1 MWSQHLVP
9 KPKDWSSH
17 IDVVGFFLEPP
28 NAESKSSQT
37 TQFTPPRDLA
47 QFLSEEESSPP
58 IFVGFGSMVID
69 NPVELVEVCMHAS
82 YMQSIP
88 IFLYFNFIL
97 LPFI

>member
-69 NPVELVEVCMHAS
+69 NPVELVEVCMHAYTCKAPLFFS
-82 YMQSIP
+82 
-88 IFLYFNFIL
+88 NFIL
-97 LPFI
+97 LPFIW